1 MDSHDPKDF
10 VLNRELSEV
19 HLLIDNLSANPDKT
33 FELMSVDDTHE
44 LSADWVEQICRI
56 TWPPEDAPQKAADQ
70 AALLIRAKDRL
81 NTLAKPASGASIA
94 FTLLVT
100 QEENSAATAAGTG
113 DAPSRRSMARDAY
126 PGLIRKASA
135 FRLFMTWMG
144 WILLIVLILTCLMS
158 WYVAFGNATLA
169 EGADAQAT
177 LATAEKR
184 VNDADAGTGEGST
197 GRGRGAAARAASAP
211 LPAATTAPGATGA
224 PAAPAVPVYVVSLC
238 DRAKVIPALQ
248 AANGSTVPQFETVS
262 QMQACSAQ
270 DKAEQAVRS
279 VDQLLRKWLNI
290 LTPFHRMGR
299 LANASED
306 FQETLVYAGSVLHIL
321 GSSVLPV
328 FYGIL
333 GAAAAIV
340 RSLSRKIKL
349 STLAPRDL
357 MLSWQQLALG
367 AVMGACIGLFVSQP
381 GASGSPGLMGAIA
394 LSTSALSFVAGF
406 GVDQVFMSLE
416 ALIGRIF
423 AVVQP
428 GPAPSGK
435 AGS

>member
-56 TWPPEDAPQKAADQ
+56 TWPPADAPQKAADQ

-113 DAPSRRSMARDAY
+113 DAPTRRSMARDAY
-126 PGLIRKASA
+126 PGLIRKAAA

-169 EGADAQAT
+169 EGADAQAA

-211 LPAATTAPGATGA
+211 LPTPAPPPAPGA
-224 PAAPAVPVYVVSLC
+224 PATTPVAAYVVSLC
-238 DRAKVIPALQ
+238 DRAKVIPALP
-248 AANGSTVPQFETVS
+248 APDGSSVPQFETVS

-270 DKAEQAVRS
+270 NKAEQAVRS

-299 LANASED
+299 LANAAED

-381 GASGSPGLMGAIA
+381 GAAGSPSLIGTIA

-406 GVDQVFMSLE
+406 GVDQVFLSLE

-435 AGS
+435 TAS